1 MEGIISYQK
10 TFKISQTNIPADA
23 TVPGSSQNTQ
33 RMDYQ
38 AESNFDYEL
47 GKRQFMSRNSPDK
60 DFIHEEITQIRKQLK
75 ASSNLAKE
83 QEQDVDQDQDLSKV
97 QLQSNL
103 PGTPVVQKELFEK
116 LSDEE
121 MKSGL
126 LKILDDLKQ
135 EDIECKENPT
145 EEEDCILIEF
155 WMPIDPSKG
164 EIRLK
169 LFLEEANISVGLDK
183 SKDHKKMIK
192 FTAQNIDKK
201 FDEAIESILL
211 YWKAEVI

>member
-47 GKRQFMSRNSPDK
+47 GKRQLMSRNSPDK